1 MLPFDL
7 NTQNYTSMQ
16 NDKELVTVEALKKAL
31 PSKKK
36 TITQEAVD
44 IINASMDDPEFQG
57 ETLMKAASLYEH
69 LMERGRYSVPEY
81 LNALRFC
88 AYTSTEGCTNA
99 AAYKRIFA
107 HRKFVKDR
115 VNMPKDSNKYQELLN
130 AASRYAKSK
139 LVHEINTASQVPLHL
154 LFTGHRYKAVAILA
168 DIMVSSKYD
177 RDRINAA
184 KELLAATKA
193 PDNVK
198 LELDIGSAQS
208 NVMEQFSEQLAEIAH
223 KQKELLESGRGTLKQ
238 FGAMKGSAEIVDGE
252 VIDE

>member
-1 MLPFDL
+1 
-7 NTQNYTSMQ
+7 MQ
-16 NDKELVTVEALKKAL
+16 NSKELVTVETLKKAL

-44 IINASMDDPEFQG
+44 IINASMNDPEFQG

-88 AYTSTEGCTNA
+88 AYTSTEGCTNV
-99 AAYKRIFA
+99 AAYKRVFA
-107 HRKFVKDR
+107 HRKFVQER
-115 VNMPKDSNKYQELLN
+115 INMPVGSSKYQELLN

-168 DIMVSSKYD
+168 DVMVNAKYD
-177 RDRINAA
+177 RDKINAA

-193 PDNVK
+193 PDN
-198 LELDIGSAQS
+198 LSFELNIGNTQS
-208 NVMEQFSEQLAEIAH
+208 NVMEQFSEQLADIAQ
-223 KQKELLESGRGTLKQ
+223 KQKELLQSGRGTLKE
-238 FGAMKGSAEIVDGE
+238 FGAMRGSTEIVEGE
-252 VIDE
+252 VIHE